1 VRALPLAPSLDADGN
16 VDEDA
21 LEEAVERQIM
31 ADAGVC
37 DLKERR
43 LLCR

>member
-1 VRALPLAPSLDADGN
+1 VRALPLAPSLDADGD

-21 LEEAVERQIM
+21 LEESVERQIK
-31 ADAGVC
+31 ADAAVC